1 MRGLRAYLEL
11 LKEAVPDQFVTVC
24 EPIDWKYEVTSYV
37 AEMEK
42 RQTNPAVM
50 FEDVKGGSTP
60 LLVNLF
66 GHVDR
71 ISLGIGETPKVRT
84 RLGFYDEW
92 NRLFMRDVPPIM
104 VKNGP
109 VKEKKA
115 LGGGVDL
122 RPLPIP
128 RFYEQDG
135 GRYVTA
141 GLFLARNPEKLEEI
155 NLSYVRMHLQGKNRF
170 GVSFHS
176 RGHMWQY
183 FENAKAAG
191 EPMEAA
197 VIIGAHPSLYLA
209 AAAKITGEYH
219 KAGALTGEPVELV
232 KCETVDLPVPADA
245 EIVLEGKV
253 LLGEEDEGP
262 FTEYTGYIS
271 GRSTRNLFK
280 VTGMTRRRDAMF
292 LAVAPSNSAEH
303 LLLSGLPKQAR
314 ISRAMTDFIHTP
326 ALEDIIWPV
335 WATHFACFISMK
347 ESVSGIPGL
356 AKQMGLLLLGLD
368 HYVKMVAVLPHG
380 MDVSD
385 SARVLGAI
393 AERCDFKLGAG
404 VDVVGTVYSQLLD
417 PSSVKAGI
425 SSKMIID
432 ATGPRVSSGK
442 EIELT
447 DVIGI
452 KEIKDASFLHGRSPA
467 LCLIRPEQGVKD
479 LSWVFEEE
487 ALSGCRMVVCVDDDI
502 DIHDGRQILWAMA
515 TRFQPAEDSVIKDN
529 RLLIDARR
537 GDAWTALRA
546 TLPFEQVT

>member
-1 MRGLRAYLEL
+1 MRDLRTYLEL
-11 LKEAVPDQFVTVC
+11 LKETVPDQIVTVG

-37 AEMEK
+37 ADMEK
-42 RQTNPAVM
+42 GQTNPAVM
-50 FEDVKGGSTP
+50 FEEVKGGSVP

-92 NRLFMRDVPPIM
+92 NRLFVKDIPPVM

-109 VKEKKA
+109 VKEMKE
-115 LGGGVDL
+115 LGGNVDL
-122 RPLPIP
+122 RSLPIP

-141 GLFLARNPEKLEEI
+141 GLFLARNPEKYEEI
-155 NLSYVRMHLQGKNRF
+155 NLSYVRMHLQGENRF

-183 FENAKAAG
+183 FEKAKAAG

-209 AAAKITGEYH
+209 AAAKITDEYH

-232 KCETVDLPVPADA
+232 RCETVDLPVPAYA

-253 LLGEEDEGP
+253 LLEEGDEGP

-280 VTGMTRRRDAMF
+280 VTGMTRRRDAVF

-326 ALEDIIWPV
+326 ALEDIKWPV

-347 ESVSGIPGL
+347 ESVSGTPGL

-368 HYVKMVAVLPHG
+368 HYVKVVAVLPHG
-380 MDVSD
+380 VDLSD
-385 SARVLGAI
+385 STLVLGAI
-393 AERCDFKLGAG
+393 AERCDFKPGSG

-417 PSSVKAGI
+417 PSSDEAGT

-432 ATGPRVSSGK
+432 ATGPRRSSEK

-447 DVIGI
+447 DVIDI
-452 KEIKDASFLHGRSPA
+452 KEIRDASFPYGGSPA
-467 LCLIRPEQGVKD
+467 LCVIRPEQGVKG
-479 LSWVFEEE
+479 LGWVFEEE
-487 ALSGCRMVVCVDDDI
+487 ALSACRMVVCVDEDI
-502 DIHDGRQILWAMA
+502 DIHDGRQVLWAVA
-515 TRFQPAEDSVIKDN
+515 TRYQPAEDSVIKDG
-529 RLLIDARR
+529 RLVIDARR
-537 GDAWTALRA
+537 GDSWTALRA
-546 TLPFEQVT
+546 TLPFERVA

>member
-1 MRGLRAYLEL
+1 MRDLRTYLEL
-11 LKEAVPDQFVTVC
+11 LKETVPDQIVTVG

-37 AEMEK
+37 ADMEK
-42 RQTNPAVM
+42 GQTNPAVM
-50 FEDVKGGSTP
+50 FEEVKGGSVP

-71 ISLGIGETPKVRT
+71 ISLGIGETPKIRT

-92 NRLFMRDVPPIM
+92 NRLFVKDIPPVM

-109 VKEKKA
+109 VKEMKE
-115 LGGGVDL
+115 LGGAVDL
-122 RPLPIP
+122 RSLPIP

-141 GLFLARNPEKLEEI
+141 GLFLARNPEKEEEI
-155 NLSYVRMHLQGKNRF
+155 NLSYVRMHLQGRDRF

-183 FENAKAAG
+183 FEKAKAAG

-209 AAAKITGEYH
+209 AAAKITDEYH

-232 KCETVDLPVPADA
+232 RCETVDLPVPAYA

-253 LLGEEDEGP
+253 LLEEGDEGP

-280 VTGMTRRRDAMF
+280 VTGMTRRRDAVF

-326 ALEDIIWPV
+326 ALEDINWPV

-347 ESVSGIPGL
+347 ESVSGTPGL

-368 HYVKMVAVLPHG
+368 HYVKVVAVLPHG
-380 MDVSD
+380 VDLSD
-385 SARVLGAI
+385 STLVLGAI
-393 AERCDFKLGAG
+393 AERCDFKPGSG

-417 PSSVKAGI
+417 PSSDEAGT

-432 ATGPRVSSGK
+432 ATGPRRSSEK

-447 DVIGI
+447 DVIDI
-452 KEIKDASFLHGRSPA
+452 KEIRDASFPYGGSPA
-467 LCLIRPEQGVKD
+467 LCVIRPEQGVKG
-479 LSWVFEEE
+479 LGWVFEEE
-487 ALSGCRMVVCVDDDI
+487 ALSACRMVVCVGEDI
-502 DIHDGRQILWAMA
+502 DIHDGRQVLWAVA
-515 TRFQPAEDSVIKDN
+515 TRYQPAEDSVIKDG
-529 RLLIDARR
+529 RLVIDARR
-537 GDAWTALRA
+537 GDSWTALRA
-546 TLPFEQVT
+546 TLPFERVA